1 MSCEE
6 RKARM
11 ARNGDVISGI
21 YEAVGSEFIWSHQ
34 EMPEKCGCTCQLN
47 VEMHGCAS
55 KVGGAPS
62 GDYLPYRRSLQK
74 LTRVPIRQSGPF
86 EQSRGR
92 FGCDRYVESGR

>member
-34 EMPEKCGCTCQLN
+34 EMPGKMWLHMLT
-47 VEMHGCAS
+47 
-55 KVGGAPS
+55 KR
-62 GDYLPYRRSLQK
+62 GDAWMR
-74 LTRVPIRQSGPF
+74 
-86 EQSRGR
+86 
-92 FGCDRYVESGR
+92 